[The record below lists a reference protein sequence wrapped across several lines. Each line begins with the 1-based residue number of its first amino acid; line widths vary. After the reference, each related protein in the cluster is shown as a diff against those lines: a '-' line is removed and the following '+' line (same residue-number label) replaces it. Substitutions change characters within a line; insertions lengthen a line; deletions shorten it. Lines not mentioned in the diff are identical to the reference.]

1 MTEACLDD
9 FFFFFRCV
17 GKRENGGWGLDEG
30 AEKEIDI
37 REDYLISDSR
47 GLVSRTNFSS
57 THVFIEKQKVGET
70 SGKNK
75 WASKGQTGDKKVCDN
90 VVHAGMNGLCPFQGH
105 KPPPGKGDFG

>member
-1 MTEACLDD
+1 M
-9 FFFFFRCV
+9 

-75 WASKGQTGDKKVCDN
+75 WASKGKTGDKKVCDN

-105 KPPPGKGDFG
+105 KPPPGKRDFG